1 MDMPNPTHFT
11 LQELFDRAR
20 VVGLSDRDRWVVFS
34 DLHVGNRTRRDD
46 FLRNGPMFIRVLG
59 EHYFPAGYSLLLNG
73 DVEELHRF
81 WLQDILKAWGDLYD
95 LFRQFADRQ
104 GLLKTIGNHDALL
117 ELEPDYPLRGVLTEA
132 VRLAYGEDTLFFF
145 HGHQASRLQ
154 RRLNLASGFLLRYI
168 AKPLGIH
175 PRSVS
180 LDNERRFRLEQRVY
194 EFSQAHRIASVIGHT
209 HRPLFESL
217 SKQDALQIRIEQL
230 CRVYPAGS
238 ALEREKLSVEIRQAR
253 DELEQLYEK
262 DGREPAWRSL
272 YNSRLLVP
280 CLFNS
285 GTVIG
290 KRGMTALE
298 IAEGRVALVYWFDAA
313 RGRRYLDSSGHELAH
328 MPGTDY
334 FRVTLEQDSLDYI
347 FTRNRLLAG

>member
-1 MDMPNPTHFT
+1 MVHPTHLT
-11 LQELFDRAR
+11 LQRLYEEAR
-20 VVGLSDRDRWVVFS
+20 VIGLTDRDRWVIFS

-59 EHYFPAGYSLLLNG
+59 EHYLPGGYSLLLNG

-81 WLQDILKAWGDLYD
+81 WLVDILKAWGDLYG
-95 LFRQFADRQ
+95 LLRQFVGRQ
-104 GLLKTIGNHDALL
+104 RLVKTIGNHDVLL
-117 ELEPDYPLRGVLTEA
+117 ELEMDYPLRDTLSEA
-132 VRLAYGEDTLFFF
+132 VRLQYGEDTLFLF
-145 HGHQASRLQ
+145 HGHQASRLHGRVNQ
-154 RRLNLASGFLLRYI
+154 ASGFLLRYV
-168 AKPLGIH
+168 AKPLGLH

-180 LDNERRFRLEQRVY
+180 LDNERRFRVERRVY
-194 EFSQAHRIASVIGHT
+194 DFSQSQRIASIIGHT

-230 CRVYPAGS
+230 CRVYPSSPGE
-238 ALEREKLSVEIRQAR
+238 ERERLSVEIREAR
-253 DELEQLYEK
+253 EELDRLYMK
-262 DGREPAWRSL
+262 DGREPAWHSL

-298 IAEGRVALVYWFDAA
+298 IAAGRISLVYWFDAT
-313 RGRRYLDSSGHELAH
+313 RGSRFLDSLEYIPERLA
-328 MPGTDY
+328 GTDY
-334 FRVTLEQDSLDYI
+334 YRVALEQDSLDYI
-347 FTRNRLLAG
+347 FTRTRLLAG